1 MGFLSLVRFP
11 RKQTDIF
18 LLKNFTGGVKKAG
31 IEGSEESSA
40 RQRVWLDLESG
51 ADVGAYT

>member
-18 LLKNFTGGVKKAG
+18 LLKNFTGGVKKVG

-40 RQRVWLDLESG
+40 RQRV
-51 ADVGAYT
+51 